1 MPPPETTTCGG
12 SEPGNYTPATTGLAG
27 GITFALHKDFCTKLL
42 PLFPEENPSGAAQE
56 TTFLTCE
63 NLRDVVKRSL
73 DTWAINHRSIYFT
86 DVTELC
92 KEETSFSSCPHA
104 EIFIVSNDLPP
115 SSGGDRAAVAQ
126 PTFTS
131 GRVYTTAGQ
140 RIDNG
145 YEINSA
151 VITVRTPADKD
162 ELCWYLDSTFCFQF
176 HRWQDAEV
184 DVVSIARL
192 VCSVM
197 FIIAFFICVWIL
209 GSTCSAFCG
218 NPDAGEYDDEY
229 EEEGEPGQSPPP
241 SPPEVD
247 KPELDKSRFT
257 SMHHMHGGAGSFH
270 DILRKA
276 GAAGIGEHGDEEH
289 LTCGSQRCTNMM
301 EYISVMPTIPLLASI
316 FWMCFAPVFYYRV
329 FQPCWECHGFE
340 ASLTHEIGHVLGFH
354 HPDVEMPLNLKA
366 DTEMN
371 ASTCYSSLDYV
382 HLAMNDPTT
391 AVPTDSLMFSQ
402 TLHRYRTCLSND
414 DLEGLNYLYPTCEGA
429 FEPQGEYLEP
439 LCIKASR
446 FAGWLRLGLV
456 TSVPFFLSATFIV
469 LVQMWVRHQARKRHV
484 SMEATTMRLRAQ
496 RAALVNSLKKKARRK
511 GSVHSG
517 RTTTRRSRDS
527 GDSGGFSSTRSRG
540 RSESGESV
548 GFSSQRP
555 ANARLSM
562 SMRQQAQD
570 VQYAAQRAEADAR
583 AKALRAQQQVEAA
596 ERARAKAAA
605 LAQATA
611 EIQEFAPAA
620 RKPAPLINPNS
631 LSGRLRMMQQNQ
643 ADSEEQFAARQK
655 AAAEKAARQQAK
667 KEARE
672 SRGVSK
678 VGFSSDSSAG
688 APQRKSKP
696 KPLLNS
702 LSQRLK
708 LMQQNQQESEDAW
721 NARVKSKNDA
731 GLNA

>member
-1 MPPPETTTCGG
+1 MSVVAVALLAAGTRGWVLYTPQARYTSQANPGYLDATYTPQGVPTTISTTKWLDPSTFNLNLVPARWSMPPPETTTCGG

-354 HPDVEMPLNLKA
+354 HPDVECVPRRPLA
-366 DTEMN
+366 I
-371 ASTCYSSLDYV
+371 S
-382 HLAMNDPTT
+382 TT
-391 AVPTDSLMFSQ
+391 ASQ
-402 TLHRYRTCLSND
+402 TRPPHF
-414 DLEGLNYLYPTCEGA
+414 PV
-429 FEPQGEYLEP
+429 QP
-439 LCIKASR
+439 L
-446 FAGWLRLGLV
+446 
-456 TSVPFFLSATFIV
+456 
-469 LVQMWVRHQARKRHV
+469 
-484 SMEATTMRLRAQ
+484 
-496 RAALVNSLKKKARRK
+496 
-511 GSVHSG
+511 
-517 RTTTRRSRDS
+517 
-527 GDSGGFSSTRSRG
+527 
-540 RSESGESV
+540 
-548 GFSSQRP
+548 
-555 ANARLSM
+555 
-562 SMRQQAQD
+562 
-570 VQYAAQRAEADAR
+570 
-583 AKALRAQQQVEAA
+583 
-596 ERARAKAAA
+596 AAA
-605 LAQATA
+605 LCMSRSTA
-611 EIQEFAPAA
+611 RFH
-620 RKPAPLINPNS
+620 
-631 LSGRLRMMQQNQ
+631 
-643 ADSEEQFAARQK
+643 
-655 AAAEKAARQQAK
+655 
-667 KEARE
+667 
-672 SRGVSK
+672 
-678 VGFSSDSSAG
+678 
-688 APQRKSKP
+688 
-696 KPLLNS
+696 
-702 LSQRLK
+702 
-708 LMQQNQQESEDAW
+708 
-721 NARVKSKNDA
+721 
-731 GLNA
+731 